1 MITIVKDGKEILC
14 SKNTY
19 DIMYKRMGY
28 KILEPKEEKKEEP
41 KEKIKII
48 EEKTIEKEEIKEP
61 KEIVE
66 KTKATRNK
74 DKKGE

>member
-1 MITIVKDGKEILC
+1 MITIIKEGQTLKC

-41 KEKIKII
+41 KEKSKII

-61 KEIVE
+61 KEIVR